1 MGNPA
6 SQPARPAGPAADT
19 QPGLNGQNAPSGKLP
34 GRVTWVW
41 RVGLADRHARLL
53 QAALLLLPW
62 MAAIGPAFA
71 AEVHVAPHGSDTHTG
86 TAARP
91 FASLERARD
100 AIRQARQ
107 STPRQAMTIWLH
119 GGHYPRQ
126 RSFELAAEDSGTP
139 SAPLIIAARPGERPV
154 LSGMASVPKA
164 AFAPVTDPD
173 VLGRII
179 DPAARQGLLQ
189 ADLRA
194 AGITDFGAIGRRGF
208 RIPGHHAAPA
218 PVHLHH
224 GGERQPLAR
233 WPNRDEGFP
242 ALLSRFHQPRLG
254 VVARNRIIDPG
265 PVLDDG
271 PGFWSRGGTFGV
283 AFDRLAHWSR
293 AEEIWLD
300 GVFGAS
306 WEWSYNRVAALDP
319 AQRRITLATGEVNGI
334 RADWS
339 GDFFFAE
346 NLLEE
351 IDRPGEWFI
360 DRQRGL
366 LYLLPPASWNEANQ
380 RTELSMLAQPMIRL
394 RNASHVV
401 LRGLVMEGGR
411 DAALAVE
418 GGQGVRLE
426 RSEVRN
432 FSTGGVR
439 MAGLRHGVTGSR
451 LRDIGGAAVS
461 LTCGNTETLER
472 GDCFAEDNHIHDWGW
487 YHKVYAGAV
496 TAFGVGQR
504 ILHNHIHNGPH
515 GAVFIFGNDHLLEGN
530 RIHHVV
536 ETFIDMGAVY
546 ANTGARPLQRG
557 HVVRRN
563 HFHDIGQVFTAQA
576 AVYLDNMS
584 RGWLVEEN
592 LFERIGG
599 GGRAPVPGSHAVK
612 LNAASH
618 ILVRHNLFLD
628 STLPISLGSHAAR
641 VFLPRFRPIWEQ
653 DIPPERLANL
663 PHLQRYP
670 ELARFWSEDHGRPVD
685 VRFERNVIWNHTVPL
700 RPSVAG
706 RADQQVVEATLDQ
719 IGTLQR
725 SGNWIA
731 EAPSAAAPTEIE
743 LRRRIPDFPAF
754 DRRHFGPRAR

>member
-1 MGNPA
+1 MGNPF
-6 SQPARPAGPAADT
+6 SPCHRPAGRTAETPAGT
-19 QPGLNGQNAPSGKLP
+19 QRGSAGQNAAGRRLP
-34 GRVTWVW
+34 GRGRRAW
-41 RVGLADRHARLL
+41 RPRLL
-53 QAALLLLPW
+53 QAALLL
-62 MAAIGPAFA
+62 AAWVVPVGLATA
-71 AEVHVAPHGSDTHTG
+71 AEVHVAPHGSDTHAG
-86 TAARP
+86 TAAQP
-91 FASLERARD
+91 FASLERARA

-107 STPRQAMTIWLH
+107 RNPQQAMTIWLH

-126 RSFELAAEDSGTP
+126 RSLELTTEDSGTS
-139 SAPLIIAARPGERPV
+139 SAPLVIAAWQGQRPV
-154 LSGMASVPKA
+154 LSGMAPLPKA
-164 AFAPVTDPD
+164 AFAPVTDAE
-173 VLGRII
+173 VLRRII
-179 DPAARQGLLQ
+179 DPTVRPRLLQ

-194 AGITDFGAIGRRGF
+194 AGITDFGRLGRRGF

-233 WPNRDEGFP
+233 WPNPDEGFP
-242 ALLSRFHQPRLG
+242 ALLSRFQQARLG
-254 VVARNRIIDPG
+254 AVARSRIIDPG

-271 PGFWSRGGTFGV
+271 SAFWERGGTIGV
-283 AFDRLAHWSR
+283 AFDRLAHWAR
-293 AEEIWLD
+293 AEDVWLD

-366 LYLLPPASWNEANQ
+366 LYLLPPASWNEADH
-380 RTELSMLAQPMIRL
+380 RTELSSLAPPMIRL

-401 LRGLVMEGGR
+401 LRGLILEGGR
-411 DAALAVE
+411 NVALAVE

-432 FSTGGVR
+432 FSLGGVR
-439 MAGLRHGVTGSR
+439 MAGLRHGVSGSR
-451 LRDIGGAAVS
+451 LRDIGGAAIS
-461 LTCGNTETLER
+461 LTCGDTETLAR

-487 YHKVYAGAV
+487 YQKVYAGAV

-530 RIHHVV
+530 RFHHVV

-563 HFHDIGQVFTAQA
+563 HFHDIGQVFTGQA

-584 RGWLVEEN
+584 RGWVVEEN

-599 GGRAPVPGSHAVK
+599 GRAAPVPGSHAVK
-612 LNAASH
+612 LNSASH

-628 STLPISLGSHAAR
+628 SVLPISLGSHAAR

-653 DIPPERLANL
+653 EVPPDRLAQL

-670 ELARFWSEDHGRPVD
+670 ELARFWSEDHRQPAE
-685 VRFERNVIWNHTVPL
+685 VRFERNAIWNHQVPL
-700 RPSVAG
+700 RATEG
-706 RADQQVVEATLDQ
+706 ARADQRVIEATLDQ
-719 IGTLQR
+719 IGTMRR

-731 EAPSAAAPTEIE
+731 EAPSAARPTEAQ
-743 LRRRIPDFPAF
+743 LRRHIPDFPAF
-754 DRRHFGPRAR
+754 DRSQFGPRSR